1 MNKFQNLLKTIIF
14 TLVLVSGVSIFQP
27 IDASADYSISLT
39 GINFDNHR
47 SMKAT
52 IDGKPVFCIQ
62 YGYPF
67 RSKVSDLQMVNG
79 NVRGHEGTIAD
90 NVRYLL
96 FYTDKDWKS
105 EYFRGWGYWQLN
117 GDATDAVQTS
127 TEGAPTSST
136 WNEDFE
142 DNASHSEDT
151 PYNNRVT
158 SSGGV
163 TRWLSRVYPNM
174 TGHEGSVAPKATQ
187 MKKIT
192 YAQAGFSTSQVY
204 AQAMTNYYIYEDSD
218 ASSYSSDTKFKCKQA
233 IDWCIEKNKIT
244 TIGIYGTTLNLIF
257 QNDCDDYVR
266 EFIGSQYDAMKLYR
280 QMVWKT
286 TNMRMIPSFA
296 SRVSS
301 DCEPIKLYW
310 DEDIKKYTATV
321 SDANGVLNYFD
332 FNIPG
337 CTVTNNGD
345 GTLTITSANQ
355 LDGVL
360 TSSTNKSR
368 LEPSDGIFKLPQYFR
383 WNIEGKVVSFS
394 YTALQQDYDETATA
408 GGGSQIFYESGDGR
422 AETRNRPYNHSHSYS
437 PACNWFCGTGK
448 TTPEPGKCQEDF
460 NDCHH
465 SCHNDCAGGEL
476 TCKNRNP
483 LHRHTSSCYAPKY
496 CGHVHTVEDCH
507 SCDKNEKCQHQYY
520 CPYYKHEKSVGHE
533 TYINSSPSSTCRVTW
548 CCGKEHFKT
557 VQHNNEISGKY
568 IDWQDLSGVY
578 TGGQKLVDPVSC
590 YIKVQTVPHEYKAET
605 NTDVLLIAANDEWN
619 DLTYTLANGET
630 IKHASHIRI
639 GEKYSL
645 KYIYTYEGASKG
657 FRIDISNQS
666 KAYYKYTYMSRMYAP
681 NNTTTIYNLRN
692 SARSGNTNVPHA
704 SLVLDKTP
712 ITIYGSYSTAE
723 TAYPNK
729 GVYSWN
735 SGSNWNDN
743 VYLDALTTDQ
753 YDDNY
758 SNKSTSEIINS
769 HTNSNV
775 KSFKVAKNNNK
786 IQVIWIYETP
796 QEVFTTPTVNANAY
810 IQIGTNKNYTKTY
823 YDEAYNYAK
832 DDDHNYVGG
841 IGYFSSSN
849 IRAQVPSHTVYTQN
863 NEYET

>member
-79 NVRGHEGTIAD
+79 SVRGHEGTIAD

-105 EYFRGWGYWQLN
+105 EYFRGWGSWSTN

-127 TEGAPTSST
+127 TAGTPTSLT
-136 WNEDFE
+136 WNEDF
-142 DNASHSEDT
+142 DDHASHSEDA

-163 TRWLSRVYPNM
+163 TRWLSEVYPNM
-174 TGHEGSVAPKATQ
+174 TGHEGSVAPTATQ
-187 MKKIT
+187 MKEIT

-218 ASSYSSDTKFKCKQA
+218 ASGYSSDTKFKCKQA
-233 IDWCIEKNKIT
+233 VDWCIEKNKIT

-257 QNDCDDYVR
+257 QNNCDGYVK

-310 DEDIKKYTATV
+310 DENIKKYTATV

-360 TSSTNKSR
+360 TSSPNKSR

-383 WNIEGKVVSFS
+383 WNLEGKVVSFS
-394 YTALQQDYDETATA
+394 YTALQQDFDSTATA

-422 AETRNRPYNHSHSYS
+422 AETRNRPYVHSHSYS
-437 PACNWFCGTGK
+437 PACNWFCGTSKEEVTHCTKEINNCTETPNAGWVEGK
-448 TTPEPGKCQEDF
+448 YTKHKHSFAECGAASLGRPTCKHNLNAGWVAAHYTRHEHTD
-460 NDCHH
+460 DCH
-465 SCHNDCAGGEL
+465 
-476 TCKNRNP
+476 T
-483 LHRHTSSCYAPKY
+483 HTI
-496 CGHVHTVEDCH
+496 E
-507 SCDKNEKCQHQYY
+507 CQHQYD
-520 CPYYKHEKSVGHE
+520 CPYWQKYNRVGYD
-533 TYINSSPSSTCRVTW
+533 TYVNSSPLSTCRVTW
-548 CCGKEHFKT
+548 CCGKQHFKT

-578 TGGQKLVDPVSC
+578 TGGQKLVV
-590 YIKVQTVPHEYKAET
+590 VLEYK
-605 NTDVLLIAANDEWN
+605 
-619 DLTYTLANGET
+619 
-630 IKHASHIRI
+630 
-639 GEKYSL
+639 
-645 KYIYTYEGASKG
+645 
-657 FRIDISNQS
+657 
-666 KAYYKYTYMSRMYAP
+666 
-681 NNTTTIYNLRN
+681 
-692 SARSGNTNVPHA
+692 
-704 SLVLDKTP
+704 
-712 ITIYGSYSTAE
+712 
-723 TAYPNK
+723 
-729 GVYSWN
+729 
-735 SGSNWNDN
+735 
-743 VYLDALTTDQ
+743 
-753 YDDNY
+753 
-758 SNKSTSEIINS
+758 
-769 HTNSNV
+769 
-775 KSFKVAKNNNK
+775 
-786 IQVIWIYETP
+786 
-796 QEVFTTPTVNANAY
+796 
-810 IQIGTNKNYTKTY
+810 
-823 YDEAYNYAK
+823 
-832 DDDHNYVGG
+832 
-841 IGYFSSSN
+841 
-849 IRAQVPSHTVYTQN
+849 
-863 NEYET
+863 